1 MAPPS
6 SGGCVKNS
14 GVWKLAGLLFVVAA
28 VSFVVG
34 YFAMI
39 RFIL

>member
-1 MAPPS
+1 MALPS

-14 GVWKLAGLLFVVAA
+14 GVWKLAGLLLVIAA
-28 VSFVVG
+28 VSFVAG